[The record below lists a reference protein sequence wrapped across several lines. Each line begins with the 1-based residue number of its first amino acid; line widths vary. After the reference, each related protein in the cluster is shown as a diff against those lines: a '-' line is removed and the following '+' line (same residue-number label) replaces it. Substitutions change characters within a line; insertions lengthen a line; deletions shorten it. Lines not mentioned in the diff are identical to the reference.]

1 MFKEFPTGPEGQPVD
16 RVRDD
21 WQAIADTLEPR
32 TRAFIGGEFR
42 DARDGRTSPT
52 VSPATGAVLA
62 EVAECGE
69 VDVDDAVSSARASF
83 ESGSWSRVAAETRK
97 ATLLRLS
104 QLILEHRDELAVT
117 DSLDMGK
124 LVTDA
129 WSIDVPGSAAILAF
143 YAETIDKVTGEVPA
157 TPPGSIAM
165 VQRVPLG
172 VVGAVVPWNY
182 PLEMAIWKVAPALA
196 AGNSVVLK
204 PAEQSPLSALRL
216 AELAS
221 EAGLPDG
228 VLNVVPGRGE
238 VTGAAIG
245 RHRDVDVVTFTGS
258 TEVGKY
264 FMGYSGQSNLKQ
276 VWLECGGKSPN
287 LVFAD
292 VDDLEE
298 AAEYAARAIFFNQ
311 GEVCSANSR
320 LLVQR
325 EIAEE
330 FVAAVA
336 RNATAITVGHP
347 FDPAASMGP
356 LVDRGHTERVEG
368 FLVEGAREGTVVA
381 GGHRRTI
388 EGSDCYVEPTVI
400 TGLDP
405 TSRPAREEIFGPV
418 LAVLPF
424 DTEDDAVRLA
434 NDSPYGLAASVWTG
448 SLSRAHRVAE
458 RLHVG
463 TVSVNTVDALGTTTP
478 FGGFKGSGFG
488 RDLSLHALD
497 KFTGLKTTWIR
508 Y

>member
-1 MFKEFPTGPEGQPVD
+1 VD
-16 RVRDD
+16 RVRAD
-21 WQAIADTLEPR
+21 WQALADALTPR
-32 TRAFIGGEFR
+32 TQAFVDGAFR
-42 DARDGRTSPT
+42 DARSGRTEPT
-52 VSPATGAVLA
+52 IAPATGQVIAN
-62 EVAECGE
+62 VAECD
-69 VDVDDAVSSARASF
+69 VADVDDAVAAARRSF
-83 ESGSWSRVAAETRK
+83 DSGAWSKAGPDVRK

-104 QLILEHRDELAVT
+104 QLILDARDELAVT

-129 WSIDVPGSAAILAF
+129 WSIDAPGSAMILQF
-143 YAETIDKVTGEVPA
+143 YAETVDKVNGEI
-157 TPPGSIAM
+157 PPTAPGNVAL

-216 AELAS
+216 AELAA

-238 VTGAAIG
+238 TVGAAIG
-245 RHRDVDVVTFTGS
+245 RHPDVDVVTFTGS
-258 TEVGKY
+258 TEVGKSFLRY
-264 FMGYSGQSNLKQ
+264 AGESNLKQ

-292 VDDLEE
+292 IDDLEE

-325 EIAEE
+325 EIADE
-330 FVAAVA
+330 FTAAVVRHA
-336 RNATAITVGHP
+336 QAVRLGHP
-347 FDPAASMGP
+347 FDPDATMGP
-356 LVDRGHTERVEG
+356 LVDRTHASRVEQ
-368 FLVEGAREGTVVA
+368 FLLEGARVGTIVA
-381 GGHRRTI
+381 GGSRVSI

-400 TGLDP
+400 TDLPLD
-405 TSRPAREEIFGPV
+405 SSPAAEEIFGPV
-418 LAVLPF
+418 LAVVPF
-424 DTEDDAVRLA
+424 DTEDDAVRIA
-434 NDSPYGLAASVWTG
+434 NDSPYGLAASLWTG
-448 SLSRAHRVAE
+448 NLSRAHRVAD

-463 TVSVNTVDALGTTTP
+463 TVSVNTVDALGPTTP
-478 FGGFKGSGFG
+478 FGGFKASGFG

-497 KFTGLKTTWIR
+497 KYTGLKTTWIR

>member
-1 MFKEFPTGPEGQPVD
+1 MD
-16 RVRDD
+16 RVRAD
-21 WQAIADTLEPR
+21 WQALADALTPR
-32 TRAFIGGEFR
+32 TQAFVDGAFR
-42 DARDGRTSPT
+42 DARSGRTEPT
-52 VSPATGAVLA
+52 IAPATGQVIAN
-62 EVAECGE
+62 VAECD
-69 VDVDDAVSSARASF
+69 VADVDDAVAAARRSF
-83 ESGSWSRVAAETRK
+83 DSGAWSKAGPDVRK

-104 QLILEHRDELAVT
+104 QLILDARDELAVT

-129 WSIDVPGSAAILAF
+129 WSIDAPGSAMILQF
-143 YAETIDKVTGEVPA
+143 YAETVDKVNGEI
-157 TPPGSIAM
+157 PPTAPGNVAL

-216 AELAS
+216 AELAA

-238 VTGAAIG
+238 TVGAAIG
-245 RHRDVDVVTFTGS
+245 RHPDVDVVTFTGS
-258 TEVGKY
+258 TEVGKSFLRY
-264 FMGYSGQSNLKQ
+264 AGESNLKQ

-292 VDDLEE
+292 IDDLEE

-325 EIAEE
+325 EIADE
-330 FVAAVA
+330 FTAAVVRHA
-336 RNATAITVGHP
+336 QAVRLGHP
-347 FDPAASMGP
+347 FDPDATMGP
-356 LVDRGHTERVEG
+356 LVDRTHASRVEQ
-368 FLVEGAREGTVVA
+368 FLLEGARVGTIVA
-381 GGHRRTI
+381 GGSRVSI

-400 TGLDP
+400 TDLPLD
-405 TSRPAREEIFGPV
+405 SSPAAEEIFGPV
-418 LAVLPF
+418 LAVVPF
-424 DTEDDAVRLA
+424 DTEDDAVRIA
-434 NDSPYGLAASVWTG
+434 NDSPYGLAASLWTG
-448 SLSRAHRVAE
+448 NLSRAHRVAD
-458 RLHVG
+458 RLPVG
-463 TVSVNTVDALGTTTP
+463 TVSVNTVDALGPTTP
-478 FGGFKGSGFG
+478 FGGFKASGFG

-497 KFTGLKTTWIR
+497 KYTGLKTTWIR

>member
-1 MFKEFPTGPEGQPVD
+1 MD
-16 RVRDD
+16 RVRAD
-21 WQAIADTLEPR
+21 WQALADALTPR
-32 TRAFIGGEFR
+32 TQAFVDGAFR
-42 DARDGRTSPT
+42 DARSGRTEPT
-52 VSPATGAVLA
+52 IAPATGQVIAD
-62 EVAECGE
+62 VAECDAL
-69 VDVDDAVSSARASF
+69 DVDDAVAAARRSF
-83 ESGSWSRVAAETRK
+83 DSGAWSKAGPDVRK

-104 QLILEHRDELAVT
+104 QLILDARDELAVT

-129 WSIDVPGSAAILAF
+129 WSIDAPGSAMILQF
-143 YAETIDKVTGEVPA
+143 YAETVDKVNGEI
-157 TPPGSIAM
+157 PPTAPGNVAL

-216 AELAS
+216 AELAA

-238 VTGAAIG
+238 TVGAAIG
-245 RHRDVDVVTFTGS
+245 RHPDVDVVTFTGS
-258 TEVGKY
+258 TEVGKHFLRY
-264 FMGYSGQSNLKQ
+264 AGESNLKQ

-292 VDDLEE
+292 IDDLEE

-325 EIAEE
+325 EIADE
-330 FVAAVA
+330 FTAAVVRHA
-336 RNATAITVGHP
+336 QAVRLGHP
-347 FDPAASMGP
+347 FDPDATMGP
-356 LVDRGHTERVEG
+356 LVDRTHASRVEQ
-368 FLVEGAREGTVVA
+368 FLLEGARVGTVVA
-381 GGHRRTI
+381 GGSRVSI

-400 TGLDP
+400 TDLPLD
-405 TSRPAREEIFGPV
+405 SSPAAEEIFGPV
-418 LAVLPF
+418 LAVVPF
-424 DTEDDAVRLA
+424 DTEDDAVRIA
-434 NDSPYGLAASVWTG
+434 NDSPYGLAASLWTG
-448 SLSRAHRVAE
+448 NLSRAHRVAD

-463 TVSVNTVDALGTTTP
+463 TVSVNTVDALGPTTP
-478 FGGFKGSGFG
+478 FGGFKQSGFG

-497 KFTGLKTTWIR
+497 KYTGLKTTWIR

>member
-1 MFKEFPTGPEGQPVD
+1 MD
-16 RVRDD
+16 RVRAD
-21 WQAIADTLEPR
+21 WQALADALTPR
-32 TRAFIGGEFR
+32 TQAFVDGAFR
-42 DARDGRTSPT
+42 DARSGRTEPT
-52 VSPATGAVLA
+52 IAPATGQVIAN
-62 EVAECGE
+62 VAECD
-69 VDVDDAVSSARASF
+69 VADVDDAVAAARRSF
-83 ESGSWSRVAAETRK
+83 DSGAWSKAGPDVRK

-104 QLILEHRDELAVT
+104 QLILDARDELAVT

-129 WSIDVPGSAAILAF
+129 WSIDAPGSAMILQF
-143 YAETIDKVTGEVPA
+143 YAETVDKVNGEI
-157 TPPGSIAM
+157 PPTAPGNVAL

-216 AELAS
+216 AELAA

-238 VTGAAIG
+238 TVGAAIG
-245 RHRDVDVVTFTGS
+245 RHPDVDVVTFTGS

-264 FMGYSGQSNLKQ
+264 FLRYAGESNLKQ

-292 VDDLEE
+292 IDDLEE

-325 EIAEE
+325 EIADE
-330 FVAAVA
+330 FTAAVVRHA
-336 RNATAITVGHP
+336 QAVRLGHP
-347 FDPAASMGP
+347 FDPDATMGP
-356 LVDRGHTERVEG
+356 LVDRTHASRVEQ
-368 FLVEGAREGTVVA
+368 FLLEGARVGTIVA
-381 GGHRRTI
+381 GGSRVSI

-400 TGLDP
+400 TDLPLD
-405 TSRPAREEIFGPV
+405 SSPAAEEIFGPV
-418 LAVLPF
+418 LAVVPF
-424 DTEDDAVRLA
+424 DTEDDAVRIA
-434 NDSPYGLAASVWTG
+434 NDSPYGLAASLWTG
-448 SLSRAHRVAE
+448 NLSRAHRVAD

-463 TVSVNTVDALGTTTP
+463 TVSVNTVDALGPTTP
-478 FGGFKGSGFG
+478 FGGFKASGFG

-497 KFTGLKTTWIR
+497 KYTGLKTTWIR

>member
-1 MFKEFPTGPEGQPVD
+1 MSRGVVD
-16 RVRDD
+16 RARAD
-21 WQAIADTLEPR
+21 WQALADGLTPR
-32 TRAFIGGEFR
+32 TQAFVDGAFR
-42 DARDGRTSPT
+42 DARSGRTEPT
-52 VSPATGAVLA
+52 IAPATGQVIAQ
-62 EVAECGE
+62 VADCDA
-69 VDVDDAVSSARASF
+69 VDVDDAV
-83 ESGSWSRVAAETRK
+83 VAARRSFDSGAWSKASPDHRK
-97 ATLLRLS
+97 TTLLRLS
-104 QLILEHRDELAVT
+104 QLILDARDELAVT

-129 WSIDVPGSAAILAF
+129 WNIDAPGSAMILQY
-143 YAETIDKVTGEVPA
+143 YAEAIDKISGEI
-157 TPPGSIAM
+157 PPTAPGNVAL

-216 AELAS
+216 AELAA

-238 VTGAAIG
+238 TVGAAIG
-245 RHRDVDVVTFTGS
+245 RHPDIDVVTFTGS

-264 FMGYSGQSNLKQ
+264 FMKYSGESNLKQ

-292 VDDLEE
+292 IDDLEE

-330 FVAAVA
+330 FTAAVVRHA
-336 RNATAITVGHP
+336 KAVRVGHP
-347 FDPAASMGP
+347 FDPEATMGP
-356 LVDRGHTERVEG
+356 LVDRTHAGRVEE
-368 FLVEGAREGTVVA
+368 FLLEGARLGNVVA
-381 GGHRRTI
+381 GGRRLTV

-400 TGLDP
+400 TDLPLD
-405 TSRPAREEIFGPV
+405 SSPAAEEIFGPV
-418 LAVLPF
+418 LAVIPF
-424 DTEDDAVRLA
+424 DSEDDAIRIAL
-434 NDSPYGLAASVWTG
+434 DSPYALAASVWTG
-448 SLSRAHRVAE
+448 NLSRAHRVAD

-463 TVSVNTVDALGTTTP
+463 TVSVNTVDALGPTTP

-488 RDLSLHALD
+488 RDLSLHAFD

>member
-1 MFKEFPTGPEGQPVD
+1 MD
-16 RVRDD
+16 RARED
-21 WQAIADTLEPR
+21 WQAIADSLTLR
-32 TRAFIGGEFR
+32 TRAFVGGEFR
-42 DARDGRTSPT
+42 DARDGRTSAT
-52 VSPATGAVLA
+52 VNPATGTVLA
-62 EVAECGE
+62 EVAECSE
-69 VDVDDAVSSARASF
+69 VDVDDAVASARAAF
-83 ESGSWSRVAAETRK
+83 DSGSWSRVAAETRK

-104 QLILEHRDELAVT
+104 QLILENRDELAVT

-129 WSIDVPGSAAILAF
+129 HAIDVPGSAAILAF
-143 YAETIDKVTGEVPA
+143 YAETADKVSGEVPP
-157 TPPGSIAM
+157 TPPGNVAL

-238 VTGAAIG
+238 TVGAAIG

-258 TEVGKY
+258 TEVGKL
-264 FMGYSGQSNLKQ
+264 FMEYSGRSNLKQ

-292 VDDLEE
+292 IDDLEE
-298 AAEYAARAIFFNQ
+298 AADYAARAIFFNQ

-325 EIAEE
+325 EIADE
-330 FVAAVA
+330 FVAAVVRRA
-336 RNATAITVGHP
+336 QAIRLGHP
-347 FDPAASMGP
+347 FDPEATMGP
-356 LVDRGHTERVEG
+356 LVDSHHASRVEG
-368 FLVEGAREGTVVA
+368 YLVEGARVGTVVA
-381 GGHRRTI
+381 GGRRVTI

-405 TSRPAREEIFGPV
+405 SSAPASEEIFGPV
-418 LAVLPF
+418 LSVLPF
-424 DTEDDAVRLA
+424 DSEDEAVRLA

>member
-1 MFKEFPTGPEGQPVD
+1 MD
-16 RVRDD
+16 RVRAD
-21 WQAIADTLEPR
+21 WQALADALTPR
-32 TRAFIGGEFR
+32 TQAFVDGAFR
-42 DARDGRTSPT
+42 DARSGRTEPT
-52 VSPATGAVLA
+52 IAPATGQVIAN
-62 EVAECGE
+62 VAECD
-69 VDVDDAVSSARASF
+69 VADVDDAVAAARRSF
-83 ESGSWSRVAAETRK
+83 DSGAWSKAGPDVRK

-104 QLILEHRDELAVT
+104 QLILDARDELAVT

-129 WSIDVPGSAAILAF
+129 WSIDAPGSAMILQF
-143 YAETIDKVTGEVPA
+143 YAETVDKVNGEI
-157 TPPGSIAM
+157 PPTAPGNVAL

-216 AELAS
+216 AELAA

-238 VTGAAIG
+238 TVGAAIG
-245 RHRDVDVVTFTGS
+245 RHPDVDVVTFTGS
-258 TEVGKY
+258 TEVGKSFLRY
-264 FMGYSGQSNLKQ
+264 AGESNLKQ

-292 VDDLEE
+292 IDDLEE

-325 EIAEE
+325 EIADE
-330 FVAAVA
+330 FTAAVVRHA
-336 RNATAITVGHP
+336 QAVRLGHP
-347 FDPAASMGP
+347 FDPDATMGP
-356 LVDRGHTERVEG
+356 LVDRTHASRVEQ
-368 FLVEGAREGTVVA
+368 FLLEGARVGTIVA
-381 GGHRRTI
+381 GGSRVSI

-400 TGLDP
+400 TDLPLD
-405 TSRPAREEIFGPV
+405 SSPAAEEIFGPV
-418 LAVLPF
+418 LAVVPF
-424 DTEDDAVRLA
+424 DTEDDAVRIA
-434 NDSPYGLAASVWTG
+434 NDSPYGLAASLWTG
-448 SLSRAHRVAE
+448 NLSRAHRVAD

-463 TVSVNTVDALGTTTP
+463 TVSVNTVDALGPTTP
-478 FGGFKGSGFG
+478 FGGFKASGFG

-497 KFTGLKTTWIR
+497 KYTGLKTTWIR

>member
-1 MFKEFPTGPEGQPVD
+1 ME
-16 RVRDD
+16 
-21 WQAIADTLEPR
+21 R
-32 TRAFIGGEFR
+32 TRADWQRVADSVSFRTRIFVDGSFR
-42 DARDGRTSPT
+42 DALDGRTTPT
-52 VSPATGAVLA
+52 VDPATGRVLA
-62 EVAECGE
+62 RVAEGSDL
-69 VDVDDAVSSARASF
+69 DVDLAVASARRAF
-83 ESGSWSRVAAETRK
+83 EAGTWSRVSADQRK
-97 ATLLRLS
+97 ATMLKLAA
-104 QLILEHRDELAVT
+104 LILEHRDELAVT

-129 WSIDVPGSAAILAF
+129 WSIDAPGSAMILQF
-143 YAETIDKVTGEVPA
+143 YAETVDKVNGEI
-157 TPPGSIAM
+157 PPTAPGNVAL

-216 AELAS
+216 AELAA

-238 VTGAAIG
+238 TVGAAIG
-245 RHRDVDVVTFTGS
+245 RHPDVDVVTFTGS

-264 FMGYSGQSNLKQ
+264 FLRYAGESNLKQ
-276 VWLECGGKSPN
+276 VWLEGGGKSPN

-292 VDDLEE
+292 IDDLEE

-325 EIAEE
+325 EIADE
-330 FVAAVA
+330 FTAAVVRHA
-336 RNATAITVGHP
+336 QAVRLGHP
-347 FDPAASMGP
+347 FDPDATMGP
-356 LVDRGHTERVEG
+356 LVDRTHASRVEQ
-368 FLVEGAREGTVVA
+368 FLLEGARVGTVVA
-381 GGHRRTI
+381 GGSRVSI

-400 TGLDP
+400 TDLPLD
-405 TSRPAREEIFGPV
+405 SSPAAEEIFGPV
-418 LAVLPF
+418 LAVVPF
-424 DTEDDAVRLA
+424 DTEDDAVRIA
-434 NDSPYGLAASVWTG
+434 NDSPYGLAASLWTG
-448 SLSRAHRVAE
+448 NLSRAHRVAD

-463 TVSVNTVDALGTTTP
+463 TVSVNTVDALGPTTP
-478 FGGFKGSGFG
+478 FGGFKQSGFG

-497 KFTGLKTTWIR
+497 KYTGLKTTWIR

>member
-1 MFKEFPTGPEGQPVD
+1 VD
-16 RVRDD
+16 RVRAD
-21 WQAIADTLEPR
+21 WQALADALTPR
-32 TRAFIGGEFR
+32 TQAFVDGAFR
-42 DARDGRTSPT
+42 DARSGRTEPT
-52 VSPATGAVLA
+52 IAPATGQVIAN
-62 EVAECGE
+62 VAECD
-69 VDVDDAVSSARASF
+69 VADVDDAVAAARRSF
-83 ESGSWSRVAAETRK
+83 DSGAWSKAGPDVRK

-104 QLILEHRDELAVT
+104 QLILDARDELAVT

-129 WSIDVPGSAAILAF
+129 WSIDAPGSAMILQF
-143 YAETIDKVTGEVPA
+143 YAETVDKVNGEI
-157 TPPGSIAM
+157 PPTAPGNVAL

-216 AELAS
+216 AELAA

-238 VTGAAIG
+238 TVGAAIG
-245 RHRDVDVVTFTGS
+245 RHPDVDVVTFTGS

-264 FMGYSGQSNLKQ
+264 FLRYAGESNLKQ

-292 VDDLEE
+292 IDDLEE

-325 EIAEE
+325 EIADE
-330 FVAAVA
+330 FTAAVVRHA
-336 RNATAITVGHP
+336 QAVRLGHP
-347 FDPAASMGP
+347 FDPDATMGP
-356 LVDRGHTERVEG
+356 LVDRTHASRVEQ
-368 FLVEGAREGTVVA
+368 FLLEGARVGTIVA
-381 GGHRRTI
+381 GGSRVSI

-400 TGLDP
+400 TDLPLD
-405 TSRPAREEIFGPV
+405 SSPAAEEIFGPV
-418 LAVLPF
+418 LAVVPF
-424 DTEDDAVRLA
+424 DTEDDAVRIA
-434 NDSPYGLAASVWTG
+434 NDSPYGLAASLWTG
-448 SLSRAHRVAE
+448 NLSRAHRVAD

-463 TVSVNTVDALGTTTP
+463 TVSVNTVDALGPTTP
-478 FGGFKGSGFG
+478 FGGFKASGFG

-497 KFTGLKTTWIR
+497 KYTGLKTTWIR

>member
-1 MFKEFPTGPEGQPVD
+1 V
-16 RVRDD
+16 
-21 WQAIADTLEPR
+21 AI
-32 TRAFIGGEFR
+32 
-42 DARDGRTSPT
+42 
-52 VSPATGAVLA
+52 
-62 EVAECGE
+62 
-69 VDVDDAVSSARASF
+69 
-83 ESGSWSRVAAETRK
+83 
-97 ATLLRLS
+97 
-104 QLILEHRDELAVT
+104 
-117 DSLDMGK
+117 
-124 LVTDA
+124 
-129 WSIDVPGSAAILAF
+129 
-143 YAETIDKVTGEVPA
+143 
-157 TPPGSIAM
+157 

-245 RHRDVDVVTFTGS
+245 THRDVDVVTFTGS

-325 EIAEE
+325 EIADE

-336 RNATAITVGHP
+336 RHAKAITLGHP

-356 LVDRGHTERVEG
+356 LVDRGHTDRVEG

-381 GGHRRTI
+381 GGRRRTI

-405 TSRPAREEIFGPV
+405 ASRPAREEIFGPV

-424 DTEDDAVRLA
+424 DTEDDAVRIA